1 MRRPRF
7 DEWYRERT
15 LSSIIG
21 AITPEQSFRRLLRH
35 DDAIVG
41 AGFQVSQDC
50 EALGAFVARNLEW
63 RSAIHG
69 AR

>member
-21 AITPEQSFRRLLRH
+21 AITPERWFGGCSAISDLIAYPRLTD
-35 DDAIVG
+35 DDAIVED
-41 AGFQVSQDC
+41 GFQV
-50 EALGAFVARNLEW
+50 RNI
-63 RSAIHG
+63 RAIG
-69 AR
+69 SI